1 MKNFLKKFTFEYKH
15 QKALTD
21 FKVKMQRLYNLGD
34 DELKYVYITIQTKY
48 EKKKD
53 MLTLSLFVIALAT
66 IMNVWNK
73 FFTFIKMVFEYT
85 ETLSGNYYD
94 VVKISIEI
102 SFIIAASITV
112 VVLAYVLKTMKDIRE
127 LKKKITM
134 IESVIEERK

>member
-1 MKNFLKKFTFEYKH
+1 
-15 QKALTD
+15 
-21 FKVKMQRLYNLGD
+21 
-34 DELKYVYITIQTKY
+34 
-48 EKKKD
+48 
-53 MLTLSLFVIALAT
+53 
-66 IMNVWNK
+66 
-73 FFTFIKMVFEYT
+73 MVFEYT